1 MHRASG
7 WRKALRELTSPF
19 GWQDVLPEYVFD
31 RGVEY
36 AETGR
41 VVSWS
46 LQDGVIHAV
55 VHGAADYRVFL
66 HVEDV
71 EKSRCSCPYG
81 GPCKHMVAV
90 ALRVARETRLD
101 GIRGGQPLD
110 LDACLGSIGDGELP
124 GYVADVMASRPDV
137 SLLVRASRFVHTAP
151 TRWADEASLSRLH
164 QEARALL
171 LAADRIAQGDAAI
184 PFDSDAPPPVTVT
197 YTGAGWES
205 ARRLIQTFADAL
217 AGATPAALAPYA
229 VYDFRRLVARFGD
242 DVPDD
247 DELHHRALLRSLG
260 APLATAVKRLS
271 GLGEAAIDAWRAWSL
286 AKLSE
291 ATCAEDVL
299 VALAA
304 LQGGWLDTRHLRA
317 ACERVTAL
325 DDFPRPPGLRGCVP
339 HVPWIPLPL
348 ATLIEE
354 NWREMIAFALQMGD
368 LAAADEIARMRPVLD
383 READM
388 RLAQAAMDAED
399 WGIAESSLKR
409 IAGTRP
415 SADVWAMLADVMDCQ
430 GKSDGA
436 TSCLREAFLC
446 DPTGDRRDRW
456 LARVPD
462 EIRHDAVIQ
471 CANLLLNQRHLAAA
485 CGLLL
490 HQGRLADAWRALEV
504 GIQGAEMWSPGPGLE
519 RVMTEF
525 AAQDAGRLVRLV
537 ARVALEAIDLRGRD
551 AYRRACRWLVV
562 LRAGLMDAGRGAA
575 WDEVRAAVEAES
587 RRLPALRDELRASGL
602 LA

>member
-1 MHRASG
+1 MHTASK
-7 WRKALRELTSPF
+7 WRKALRELTSPV
-19 GWQDVLPEYVFD
+19 GWQDVLPEYVFY

-46 LQDGVIHAV
+46 LQDGAIRAV
-55 VHGAADYRVFL
+55 VRGAADYRVLL
-66 HVEDV
+66 HIEDV
-71 EKSRCSCPYG
+71 EQSRCSCPYG
-81 GPCKHMVAV
+81 GPCKHWVAV
-90 ALRVARETRLD
+90 ALHVARETRLD

-124 GYVADVMASRPDV
+124 GYVADVMALRPDV
-137 SLLVRASRFVHTAP
+137 SLLLRATRFVRTAQV
-151 TRWADEASLSRLH
+151 RWADKPSLSHLH

-171 LAADRIAQGDAAI
+171 LAADQIAQGDAAI
-184 PFDSDAPPPVTVT
+184 PVESDAPPPVTVT

-247 DELHHRALLRSLG
+247 YELHHRALLRSLG

-286 AKLSE
+286 ARLSE
-291 ATCAEDVL
+291 ATCAEDAL
-299 VALAA
+299 EALAA
-304 LQGGWLDTRHLRA
+304 LQGGWFDTRHLRA
-317 ACERVTAL
+317 ACERVVAV
-325 DDFPRPPGLRGCVP
+325 DDFPRPPGLEGCVP
-339 HVPWIPLPL
+339 HVPWVPVSL
-348 ATLIEE
+348 ATRIEE

-368 LAAADEIARMRPVLD
+368 LAAADEIVRMRPVSD
-383 READM
+383 RDADM
-388 RLAQAAMDAED
+388 RLARAAMDAEE
-399 WGIAESSLKR
+399 WEIAESSLKR

-415 SADVWAMLADVMDCQ
+415 SADVWQMLAHVMDRQ
-430 GKSDGA
+430 GKSDDA
-436 TSCLREAFLC
+436 MSCLREAFLC
-446 DPTGDRRDRW
+446 DPTDERRECW

-462 EIRHDAVIQ
+462 EIRHDAIIQ

-504 GIQGAEMWSPGPGLE
+504 GLQGAEMWSPGPGLE
-519 RVMTEF
+519 RVMAAF

-537 ARVALEAIDLRGRD
+537 ARVALKAIGLRGRD

-575 WDEVRAAVEAES
+575 WEEVRAAVEAEC
-587 RRLPALRDELRASGL
+587 RRLPALRDELRSSGL